1 MSNEGVRSDGIGR
14 DGIGRDEQIIID
26 ALTSSGAIKHIVQDD
41 KDLFRE
47 LIKQLKDEERRRFLH
62 YKPYSKQLEF
72 HASHATERI
81 LSGANQSGKSLAGCM
96 ETCFHLTGNYPD
108 WWTGHVIKPRL
119 NAANGEEEINIWVIG
134 TDSKTVRDSLQSKII
149 GTEARGFRDGCIH
162 PDYIDVEGSI
172 NSRGVKGLVDTI
184 YIKHKSGCKV
194 KLQFRSY
201 EQGRENLQSATIDAV
216 YCDEEP
222 PSDLIGELRARL
234 GATGGF
240 MYMAFTPLKG
250 MTPLVQ
256 EFWGHD
262 NPEKFLVCMNI
273 YEAEHYTPEKIKKIE
288 SLYSGLSEAERKA
301 RMMGVPTMGTGLV
314 YPVEDKDIM
323 YDGLGEIPRRWKR
336 MAALDFGRG
345 EHPQAM
351 VWGALD
357 PVNDVLYIYDAIKTT
372 GKTVAENASIIKNHG
387 AWIPCAWPHD
397 LMRESGVGDEK
408 KTEGYKYKELYE
420 KEGVTLTGEFAKTKD
435 GSNKV
440 EVGIIEVRQR
450 MFEGRFKVA
459 KYLSEWWKE
468 KQIYRYGEDNKP
480 IKEKDDLMD
489 ATRYLTIMLRYAI
502 SEEENMF
509 NTIGLLSGG
518 NKVKDNTPIY

>member
-1 MSNEGVRSDGIGR
+1 MVSNQSTRSQSTEDQLR
-14 DGIGRDEQIIID
+14 NLFADEAAIRQIAQGD
-26 ALTSSGAIKHIVQDD
+26 R
-41 KDLFRE
+41 DLFKE
-47 LIKQLKDEERRRFLH
+47 LMRKIGDEERRRFLH
-62 YKPYSKQLEF
+62 YKPYNKQVEF
-72 HASHATERI
+72 HKSHATERI

-108 WWTGHVIKPRL
+108 WWEGHVVKPRK
-119 NAANGEEEINIWVIG
+119 NAANGELEINAWVIG

-149 GTEARGFRDGCIH
+149 GTEARGYRDGCIH
-162 PDYIDVEGSI
+162 PDFIDVEGAI
-172 NSRGVKGLVDTI
+172 KSRGVQGLLDTI

-201 EQGRENLQSATIDAV
+201 EQGRENLQSATIDFV

-273 YEAEHYTPEKIKKIE
+273 YEASHYTPEKIKKIE

-314 YPVEDKDIM
+314 YPIEDKDIW
-323 YDGLGEIPRRWKR
+323 YEGLGEIPKRWKR

-357 PVNDVLYIYDAIKTT
+357 CVNDVLYIYDAIKTT
-372 GKTVAENASIIKNHG
+372 GKTVAENASIIKAHG
-387 AWIPCAWPHD
+387 AWIPCAYPHD
-397 LMRESGVGDEK
+397 LNRETGVGDEK
-408 KTEGYKYKELYE
+408 KTEGYKYKELYV
-420 KEGVTLTGEFAKTKD
+420 KEGVTLTPEFAKTKD

-440 EVGIIEVRQR
+440 EVGLIEVRQR
-450 MFEGRFKVA
+450 MIDGRFKVA
-459 KYLSEWWKE
+459 KHLSEWFKE
-468 KQIYRYGEDNKP
+468 KQIYRYGDDNKP
-480 IKEKDDLMD
+480 VKEKDDLMD

-502 SEEENMF
+502 SEEENLF
-509 NTIGLLSGG
+509 NSIGQLCGSV
-518 NKVKDNTPIY
+518 NKVQDNTPIY

>member
-1 MSNEGVRSDGIGR
+1 MT
-14 DGIGRDEQIIID
+14 EQSSLEE
-26 ALTSSGAIKHIVQDD
+26 ALVNPEAIKEIAQGG
-41 KDLFRE
+41 KDVLRE
-47 LIKQLKDEERRRFLH
+47 LLNELKGEERRRFLH

-72 HASHATERI
+72 HNSKATERI

-96 ETCFHLTGNYPD
+96 ETCFHLTGNYPE
-108 WWTGHVIKPRL
+108 WWDGHVVKPRV
-119 NAANGEEEINIWVIG
+119 NAANGEKELNAWVIG
-134 TDSKTVRDSLQSKII
+134 TDSKKVRDSLQSKII
-149 GTEARGFRDGCIH
+149 GTAARGFRDGCIH
-162 PDYIDVEGSI
+162 PDFIDVDGAI
-172 NSRGVKGLVDTI
+172 NSRGVQGLVDTI

-201 EQGRENLQSATIDAV
+201 EQGRENLQSATIDFV

-256 EFWGHD
+256 EFWGKD

-273 YEAEHYTPEKIKKIE
+273 YEASHYTPEKLKKIE
-288 SLYSGLSEAERKA
+288 SLYSGLSEAEKKA

-314 YPVEDKDIM
+314 YPIEDQEIWFE
-323 YDGLGEIPRRWKR
+323 GFGEIPKRWKR

-357 PVNDVLYIYDAIKTT
+357 PVNDVLYVYDAIKTVH
-372 GKTVAENASIIKNHG
+372 KTVAENASIIKAHG
-387 AWIPCAWPHD
+387 AWIPCAYPHD
-397 LMRESGVGDEK
+397 LNRDSGVGDEK
-408 KTEGYKYKELYE
+408 KTEGYKYKELYI
-420 KEGVTLTGEFAKTKD
+420 KEGVNLTPEHAQTKD
-435 GSNKV
+435 HSTKV

-450 MFEGRFKVA
+450 MYEGRIKIA
-459 KYLSEWWKE
+459 RHLSEWWKE
-468 KQIYRYGEDNKP
+468 KQIYRYGDDNKP

-502 SEEENMF
+502 SEEEDMF
-509 NTIGLLSGG
+509 NRLGFLG
-518 NKVKDNTPIY
+518 NTNKIVDNTPIY

>member
-1 MSNEGVRSDGIGR
+1 MDSIAQSETSDERALRDLLVNEEAIREIAQGGHSDV
-14 DGIGRDEQIIID
+14 
-26 ALTSSGAIKHIVQDD
+26 LK
-41 KDLFRE
+41 E
-47 LIKQLKDEERRRFLH
+47 LLNRVSDEERRRFLH

-72 HASHATERI
+72 HNSMATERI

-96 ETCFHLTGNYPD
+96 ETCFHLTGNYPE
-108 WWTGHVIKPRL
+108 WWKGHRIKPRV
-119 NAANGEEEINIWVIG
+119 NATNGEKEINAWVIG

-149 GTEARGFRDGCIH
+149 GTAARGFRDGCIH
-162 PDYIDVEGSI
+162 PDYIDSNGCI
-172 NSRGVKGLVDTI
+172 MSRGVVGLVDTI
-184 YIKHKSGCKV
+184 MIKHKSGANV
-194 KLQFRSY
+194 RLQFRSY
-201 EQGRENLQSATIDAV
+201 EQGRENLQSATIDFV

-222 PSDLIGELRARL
+222 PTELLGELRARL

-256 EFWGHD
+256 EFWTRD

-273 YEAEHYTPEKIKKIE
+273 YEASHYTPEKLKKIE
-288 SLYSGLSEAERKA
+288 SLYSNLSEAERKA

-314 YPVEDKDIM
+314 YPIENKEIM
-323 YDGLGEIPRRWKR
+323 FDGFSDIPRRWKR
-336 MAALDFGRG
+336 LAAIDFGRG

-357 PVNDVLYIYDAIKTT
+357 PVNDVLYIYDAVKTT
-372 GKTVAENASIIKNHG
+372 HKTVAENASIIKRHG
-387 AWIPCAWPHD
+387 DWIPCCWPHD
-397 LMRESGVGDEK
+397 LNRETGVADPK

-420 KEGVTLTGEFAKTKD
+420 QEGVNLTAEFSKNKD

-440 EVGIIEVRQR
+440 EVGLIEVRQR
-450 MFEGRFKVA
+450 MLDGRFKVS

-468 KQIYRYGEDNKP
+468 KDIYRYGDDNKP

-502 SEEENMF
+502 SEEENTF
-509 NTIGLLSGG
+509 NKLGMLG
-518 NKVKDNTPIY
+518 NKGSVAVDDTPIY

>member
-1 MSNEGVRSDGIGR
+1 MENKSTGSQSTEEQLRSLFEND
-14 DGIGRDEQIIID
+14 D
-26 ALTSSGAIKHIVQDD
+26 AIRRIAQGDR
-41 KDLFRE
+41 DLFKE
-47 LIKQLKDEERRRFLH
+47 LMRKVGDEERRRFLH
-62 YKPYSKQLEF
+62 YKPYNKQLEF
-72 HASHATERI
+72 HASHATERS

-108 WWTGHVIKPRL
+108 WWTGHVVKPRK
-119 NAANGEEEINIWVIG
+119 NAANGELEINAWVIG

-162 PDYIDVEGSI
+162 PDFIDVDGAI
-172 NSRGVKGLVDTI
+172 KSRGVQGLLDTI

-201 EQGRENLQSATIDAV
+201 EQGRENLQSATIDFV

-273 YEAEHYTPEKIKKIE
+273 YEASHYTPEKIKKIE

-314 YPVEDKDIM
+314 YPIEDKDIW
-323 YDGLGEIPRRWKR
+323 YEGLGEIPKRWKR
-336 MAALDFGRG
+336 LAALDFGRG

-357 PVNDVLYIYDAIKTT
+357 CVNDVLYIYDAIKTT
-372 GKTVAENASIIKNHG
+372 GKTVAENASIIKAHG
-387 AWIPCAWPHD
+387 DWIPCAYPHD
-397 LMRESGVGDEK
+397 LNRETGVGDEK
-408 KTEGYKYKELYE
+408 KTEGYKYKELYV
-420 KEGVTLTGEFAKTKD
+420 KEGVTLTPEFAKTKD

-450 MFEGRFKVA
+450 MIDGRFKVA
-459 KYLSEWWKE
+459 KHLSEWFKE
-468 KQIYRYGEDNKP
+468 KQIYRYGDDNKP
-480 IKEKDDLMD
+480 VKEKDDLMD

-502 SEEENMF
+502 SEEENLF
-509 NTIGLLSGG
+509 NRIGRLSGSV
-518 NKVKDNTPIY
+518 NRVQDNTPVY